1 MGKNSL
7 LKSTSK
13 KKKSPAKKK
22 DEEVT
27 AEIKT
32 TTTAKKTATKKAK
45 AAPKAKKTTAV
56 PAQKSVAPKKKV
68 SLKDLIQKKFDVWE
82 PEKRFFASPD
92 EKYVKGFVAPPFFKG
107 VSKKEEQRIRELL
120 LKKFDIKAIK
130 AAAEKTAAEKAA
142 AEKAAVEKA
151 AAEKAAAEKAAV
163 EKAAAEPDVSVTCGP
178 PADIDTTL
186 DDPMKKAM
194 KYAAAVFV
202 VLFLLIVGTSF
213 MNRNNYYVKS
223 SDGAIEI
230 WKGKFSPMGE
240 ELLIMLPGIQPPES
254 IKDEYSKSDVYPLI
268 FNYYVEKAD
277 TLIEVPGMPD
287 FEGIRFYLNQALFYA
302 TSSEISKIAHT
313 RLNNLDMMILLY
325 KSDVVAS
332 KGTLAGLE
340 DARNYLTEATRLNIG
355 GLQSDLIKQKIVSV
369 DSQLAELKTKASETP
384 QPKE

>member
-120 LKKFDIKAIK
+120 LKKFDIIAIKAAGQKLAAEK
-130 AAAEKTAAEKAA
+130 AAAEKTAVEKAAAEKAA

-369 DSQLAELKTKASETP
+369 D
-384 QPKE
+384 